1 MHKQAV
7 ITLALT
13 GALGIG
19 GSGVAQAQEASL
31 VGQRV
36 PVKEDV
42 EQLLINERPNA
53 EFVGSL
59 SAGQTFKV
67 RRLSPSGKYAYGFAY
82 GGANKTGWVL
92 TSGLRAVRT
101 GSAANWPPANSGC
114 GENGPTMSSDRPTV
128 ELASDALGLRDT
140 GRVRVSL
147 RGNQTAA
154 TAVTIAQ
161 IGGRRVGGTA
171 SGTYTCITPA
181 AGVVSL
187 PLNDYGRRLVRR
199 HGELKVTL
207 AFRLVNGSGV
217 TNTVRRVGVV
227 RPVR

>member
-1 MHKQAV
+1 MHKKAV

-19 GSGVAQAQEASL
+19 GSGVAQAREASL

-67 RRLSPSGKYAYGFAY
+67 RRLSPSGKYAFGFAY

-92 TSGLRAVRT
+92 TSGL
-101 GSAANWPPANSGC
+101 
-114 GENGPTMSSDRPTV
+114 E
-128 ELASDALGLRDT
+128 
-140 GRVRVSL
+140 
-147 RGNQTAA
+147 Q
-154 TAVTIAQ
+154 Q
-161 IGGRRVGGTA
+161 
-171 SGTYTCITPA
+171 
-181 AGVVSL
+181 
-187 PLNDYGRRLVRR
+187 
-199 HGELKVTL
+199 
-207 AFRLVNGSGV
+207 
-217 TNTVRRVGVV
+217 
-227 RPVR
+227 